1 MKTVI
6 LIIFSIVVSAMI
18 VMAQGPPDL
27 RRAIVIEGE
36 AEAIVI
42 PDRASVMIGVETE
55 GSDVLTIKRDNDK
68 RVKTLYSALKELGI
82 PERDIQ
88 TSDLQIHPQY
98 DFSMGKRTLLKY
110 MMRNVVY
117 VTVRDLSKIDKVI
130 NTAVSGGVNIL
141 DNVSFSLSTAKQIRD
156 SLRIEAVK
164 DAMVKASAL
173 ASAAGA
179 KAGRVMSIEEEDSN
193 PAPYP
198 MNRSNATVQES
209 GSASGTDVSAG
220 HLTIQV
226 KVNVRVGI
234 E

>member
-1 MKTVI
+1 MKSVI
-6 LIIFSIVVSAMI
+6 LIIFSLISSAAIM
-18 VMAQGPPDL
+18 MAQGPVDM
-27 RRAIVIEGE
+27 RRSIVVEGE
-36 AEAIVI
+36 AEANVT

-55 GSDVLTIKRDNDK
+55 GPDVMAIKTENDK
-68 RVKTLYSALKELGI
+68 RVKALYGALKGLGI
-82 PERDIQ
+82 SEKDVQ

-98 DFSMGKRTLLKY
+98 DYSDGKRKLLKY

-117 VTVRDLSKIDKVI
+117 VTVRDLSKVDKVI
-130 NTAVSGGVNIL
+130 NAAVSGGVNIL
-141 DNVSFSLSTAKQIRD
+141 DNVRFSLSNAKQIRD

-179 KAGRVMSIEEEDSN
+179 KAGRVMSIEEQDGNPGPFQMYRARSIVRESN
-193 PAPYP
+193 EA
-198 MNRSNATVQES
+198 A
-209 GSASGTDVSAG
+209 GTEISAG

-226 KVNVRVGI
+226 VVSLRVGI